1 VMWPGLIVI
10 PPVAKPTE
18 PTPGALA
25 VAAHLR
31 DRGLE
36 AEVLDLNL
44 AFHRHLWSA
53 PAGARAGRGSGATR
67 ARRAR
72 TRSPRA
78 AAALAGPD
86 GYRDAAAYRQALA
99 DLLLAYRTV
108 GEALGARLS
117 PADLEIPGWSPLASH
132 HLARAARAPGTLP
145 IGGLLLPLAR
155 RVLERDPAWIG
166 VSVTFLSQALP
177 AFGLA
182 GWLRREGFRGP
193 LVLGGALVGAW
204 RRRLGPGSPV
214 FRCWDALV
222 AGPGEVA
229 AEALARGEWDAPGI
243 MAPARGVWRPPGPV
257 PNDWAPHPIP
267 ARPESGYLA
276 PGPVAPLTVSRGC
289 YWRRCAFCPEAAQ
302 AGPPFRAAAPPRAV
316 AALGSPWHSWVHLT
330 DEAVPPRILAALA
343 GPAPGGRRPWY
354 GFVRPEPTLLDP
366 RLARGLAAG
375 GCRLL
380 RLGVESTCQAVLD
393 RAGKGT
399 RAEHLGPILRNLRS
413 AGIRTHVYLLFG
425 LPGQTRAEAES
436 TLEWVRRHA
445 DAITF
450 LNLALFHLPGGSRWE
465 AELSGRGA
473 LGDHP
478 PEEDLSLYRPFDDPG
493 WPRRDVRRFLAE
505 ARTDPVVGT
514 ILRRT
519 PAGLT
524 ANHAPFVPLD

>member
-1 VMWPGLIVI
+1 VIGPGLIII

-25 VAAHLR
+25 VATYLR
-31 DRGLE
+31 GRGMD

-53 PAGARAGRGSGATR
+53 PARTGTGRGPGATR

-78 AAALAGPD
+78 AAALAGPE
-86 GYRDAAAYRQALA
+86 GYRDAMAYRQALA
-99 DLLLAYRTV
+99 DLLLAYRAS
-108 GEALGARLS
+108 GDALGVRLS
-117 PADLEIPGWSPLASH
+117 PADLEIPGWSPLASG
-132 HLARAARAPGTLP
+132 HLARAARDPGTLP

-155 RVLERDPAWIG
+155 RVLEQDPSWIG

-182 GWLRREGFRGP
+182 GWLRREGFQGR

-204 RRRLGPGSPV
+204 RRRLGPGSLV

-222 AGPGEVA
+222 AGPGEAA
-229 AEALARGEWDAPGI
+229 AEALARGVWDAPGV
-243 MAPARGVWRPPGPV
+243 MAPARGVWRPPGPL
-257 PNDWAPHPIP
+257 PNDWASHPPP
-267 ARPESGYLA
+267 ARPEPGYLA
-276 PGPVAPLTVSRGC
+276 PGPVAPLALSRGC
-289 YWRRCAFCPEAAQ
+289 YWRRCAFCPEATQ
-302 AGPPFRAAAPPRAV
+302 GGPPFRAANPTRAV
-316 AALGSPWHSWVHLT
+316 AAAALPQYSWVHLT
-330 DEAVPPRILAALA
+330 DEAVPPRTLAALA
-343 GPAPGGRRPWY
+343 RAAPGERPPWY
-354 GFVRPEPTLLDP
+354 GFVRPEPALLDP

-380 RLGVESTCQAVLD
+380 RLGVESACQALLD

-399 RAEHLGPILRNLRS
+399 RAEHLGPILRNLRG

-425 LPGQTRAEAES
+425 LPGQTLTEAEG
-436 TLEWVRRHA
+436 TLEWVRHHA

-465 AELSGRGA
+465 AELSGRGL

-478 PEEDLSLYRPFDDPG
+478 PEEDLSLYRPFDDPK
-493 WPRRDVRRFLAE
+493 WPRRDVRRFLAD
-505 ARTDPVVGT
+505 ARTDPLLGK